1 MELEA
6 VYEGGKLEFSRPVKF
21 KRNRVHMMVN
31 VPDEAIED
39 AGSPYDLP
47 EEVVEEADRT
57 RSRLDAIRNAP
68 LPPDDELPPVSDKS
82 MERMRE
88 FALREDR

>member
-6 VYEGGKLEFSRPVKF
+6 VYEGGKLEFSMPVKF
-21 KRNRVHMMVN
+21 KQNRVYMMVN
-31 VPDEAIED
+31 VPDESIED
-39 AGSPYDLP
+39 AGYLYDLP
-47 EEVVEEADRT
+47 KEVVEEADRM
-57 RSRLDAIRNAP
+57 RARLDAIRNAP

-82 MERMRE
+82 MERMRA

>member
-6 VYEGGKLEFSRPVKF
+6 VYEGGRLTFSRPVKF
-21 KRNRVHMMVN
+21 KQDRVPMVVV

-39 AGSPYDLP
+39 AGPLYDLP
-47 EEVVEEADRT
+47 QAVFETADRM
-57 RSRLDAIRNAP
+57 RERLDAIRNAP

-82 MERMRE
+82 KARIRA